1 MSQNPNK
8 RNKDTKEMAEENID
22 EEIDN
27 EDPAGGEEP
36 IEEVAG
42 QRDAKG
48 ADDADSSIINQ
59 ELQYAVRLLKEG
71 KS

>member
-1 MSQNPNK
+1 
-8 RNKDTKEMAEENID
+8 MAEENID

-27 EDPAGGEEP
+27 EDPASGEEP
-36 IEEVAG
+36 VEEVAG

-48 ADDADSSIINQ
+48 ADAADSSIINQ
-59 ELQYAVRLLKEG
+59 ELQYAVRSLKEG